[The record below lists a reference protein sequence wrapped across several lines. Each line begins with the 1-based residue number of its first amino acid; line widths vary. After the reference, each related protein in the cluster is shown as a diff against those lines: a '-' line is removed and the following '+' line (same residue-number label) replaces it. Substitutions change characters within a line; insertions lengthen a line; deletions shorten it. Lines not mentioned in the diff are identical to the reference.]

1 MAIFFIKEGPNR
13 EMNQDE
19 EIYQQINFIRS
30 VEDCLKAATQIN
42 KMMKAYF
49 LRLKKISD
57 IEKAKTFLANV
68 GNCSRNRVITSL

>member
-1 MAIFFIKEGPNR
+1 MAIFSIKEGPNR

-19 EIYQQINFIRS
+19 EIYQQINFILS
-30 VEDCLKAATQIN
+30 VEDCLRAATQIN

-49 LRLKKISD
+49 LKRKIISD
-57 IEKAKTFLANV
+57 IERARTFLANV